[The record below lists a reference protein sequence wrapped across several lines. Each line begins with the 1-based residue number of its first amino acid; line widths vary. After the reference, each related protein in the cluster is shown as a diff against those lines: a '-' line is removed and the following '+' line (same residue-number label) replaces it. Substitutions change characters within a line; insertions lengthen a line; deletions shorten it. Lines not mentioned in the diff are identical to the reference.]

1 MDKLDVLAYLDK
13 LDENISLLRK
23 EIKEI
28 KIVFDKLPEIAEK
41 DKEVLATFLS
51 KIKNSVDD
59 VKIELS
65 NFELFLKVGF
75 DKVRNDLKED
85 LILTINNSLT
95 KYFEKE
101 LPKVLYVVQKVL
113 IKNQSNLIEEVVKKA
128 IEEELKPLKEE
139 IKDLKDKL
147 DILTLIDAKEKE
159 DKLKL
164 LLLTT
169 KKKEIKKKDLEKSF
183 GKEVVSKVL
192 KELEGAIK
200 VKIV

>member
-1 MDKLDVLAYLDK
+1 MDKLDILAYLDK
-13 LDENISLLRK
+13 LEENISLLRK

-28 KIVFDKLPEIAEK
+28 KIVFDKLPDIAEK

-75 DKVRNDLKED
+75 DKVRNELKED
-85 LILTINNSLT
+85 LNLTINNSLT
-95 KYFEKE
+95 RYFEKE

-113 IKNQSNLIEEVVKKA
+113 IKNQNNLIEEVVKKA
-128 IEEELKPLKEE
+128 VEEKLNPLKEE
-139 IKDLKDKL
+139 INQLKDKI
-147 DILTLIDAKEKE
+147 DVLTLIDAKEKE

-169 KKKEIKKKDLEKSF
+169 KKKEIKKQDLEKSF
-183 GKEVVSKVL
+183 GKDIVNKVL
-192 KELEGAIK
+192 RDLGDVIK

>member
-101 LPKVLYVVQKVL
+101 LPKVLYVIQKVL